1 MGRRQESV
9 TPVTSILVTLTTLA
23 NLRRFCDDSAC
34 YKNGYVN
41 DFCPYPSFPLSRNQ
55 VLIYLE
61 APPESL
67 SIMIV
72 KSYVFDYPLSTR
84 HKGPSNQILKMTGK
98 KYTTNFSE
106 NEGLTLLF
114 AHCVGSRE
122 LR

>member
-1 MGRRQESV
+1 M
-9 TPVTSILVTLTTLA
+9 ILALT
-23 NLRRFCDDSAC
+23 RRF
-34 YKNGYVN
+34 
-41 DFCPYPSFPLSRNQ
+41 LS
-55 VLIYLE
+55 
-61 APPESL
+61 PETRFWFIWKSL

>member
-1 MGRRQESV
+1 
-9 TPVTSILVTLTTLA
+9 
-23 NLRRFCDDSAC
+23 
-34 YKNGYVN
+34 
-41 DFCPYPSFPLSRNQ
+41 
-55 VLIYLE
+55 
-61 APPESL
+61 
-67 SIMIV
+67 MIV